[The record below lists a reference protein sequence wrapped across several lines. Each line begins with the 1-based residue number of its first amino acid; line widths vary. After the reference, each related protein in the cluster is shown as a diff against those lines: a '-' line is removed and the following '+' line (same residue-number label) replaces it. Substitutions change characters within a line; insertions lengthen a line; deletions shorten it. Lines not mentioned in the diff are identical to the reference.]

1 MILPCLY
8 QSWSEQGRGNPWL
21 MLSVGEEREEEEREE
36 EERGE
41 DEEDRGML
49 LHTSEV
55 SLTDRK
61 RVISSAP
68 ISRRSVVGVRGE

>member
-21 MLSVGEEREEEEREE
+21 MLSVGEEREE